1 MAAHADTSHGGRLY
15 WGTWLTLLALT
26 LVMIVVDG
34 LSMPRSI
41 FLSVVLSAMLVKAT
55 LIGAFASGGS
65 SVVSRVASGEVMDAG
80 IGVEQDHM
88 GRGMCA
94 PAQHALGQ
102 RSLAADADK
111 THRCR

>member
-26 LVMIVVDG
+26 LVMIVLDG

-55 LIGAFASGGS
+55 LIGAHFMHL
-65 SVVSRVASGEVMDAG
+65 RFE
-80 IGVEQDHM
+80 
-88 GRGMCA
+88 R
-94 PAQHALGQ
+94 L
-102 RSLAADADK
+102 SLAAMVVVGLLVTGLVLFVLIVPDAI
-111 THRCR
+111 RIRAMVP